1 MTESDETA
9 RAARDSRWLRASVAA
24 VWLITG
30 ASVVHPFYWS
40 VGAGYLGK
48 IGLPVGLMPATCVA
62 EIILGIWVLV
72 GPATGLLTTLQAGM
86 VLTFTAIL
94 AVAEP
99 MLLVSPF
106 GVLSKNLPL
115 LAALAAAWELEVRGW
130 TPRARRALRL
140 GVAFIWLSEGLLP
153 KIFFQQTIE
162 LSIAERTGLS
172 LVSASALLVAIGLG
186 QALSG
191 AASLVLRGRP
201 LVALWGAQAAALL
214 LLPLWVGYLEPWLW
228 VHPFGPFS
236 KNLPILA
243 STLVLMREEWRS
255 LS

>member
-1 MTESDETA
+1 
-9 RAARDSRWLRASVAA
+9 
-24 VWLITG
+24 
-30 ASVVHPFYWS
+30 
-40 VGAGYLGK
+40 
-48 IGLPVGLMPATCVA
+48 
-62 EIILGIWVLV
+62 
-72 GPATGLLTTLQAGM
+72 
-86 VLTFTAIL
+86 
-94 AVAEP
+94 
-99 MLLVSPF
+99 
-106 GVLSKNLPL
+106 
-115 LAALAAAWELEVRGW
+115 
-130 TPRARRALRL
+130 
-140 GVAFIWLSEGLLP
+140 
-153 KIFFQQTIE
+153 
-162 LSIAERTGLS
+162 
-172 LVSASALLVAIGLG
+172 VSASALLVAIGLG